1 MKSFKQH
8 LLESKQS
15 YEFKVK
21 IAGEPADEQLDKL
34 KGSLDRFVVELF
46 QRSTRTPI
54 QETQVDFPEHHNIS
68 VTTYDIKLS
77 YPATSFQVRQ
87 LAADALGLSEC
98 CIKVRNL
105 KEVEEQELN
114 HKYDEKSGEA
124 LLGKDYDKENNQHL
138 AGQSSVMSLLKEL
151 NKYKHQ
157 GEQYK
162 GVNDQL
168 LAKKAP
174 TEKVAKVTS
183 KYDKSI
189 GTTSAIGS
197 KQVTLPTAKLGKF

>member
-21 IAGEPADEQLDKL
+21 IAGEPSDDQLDRF

-54 QETQVDFPEHHNIS
+54 QETQIDFPEHKNIS
-68 VTTYDIKLS
+68 VTTYDIILS
-77 YPATSFQVRQ
+77 YPATSFQIRQ
-87 LAADALGLSEC
+87 FASESLGLSEC

-105 KEVEEQELN
+105 KEQEELELN

-138 AGQSSVMSLLKEL
+138 AGQSNVMSLLKEL

-174 TEKVAKVTS
+174 AEKAVSTS

-197 KQVTLPTAKLGKF
+197 TQVTLPTAELGKF

>member
-114 HKYDEKSGEA
+114 HKYDEKSGESI
-124 LLGKDYDKENNQHL
+124 LGNDYDKENNQHL
-138 AGQSSVMSLLKEL
+138 AGQSNVMSLLKEL